1 MSLEL
6 FLTDSGLET
15 DLIYNQGVDLQQ
27 FAAFPLLDD
36 AAGVRRLRNYFAGHA
51 AIAARAD
58 VGFILESVTWRANA
72 DWGALLGYST
82 DALDRVNREAIDLLV
97 QVRAECAQTSRPY
110 PISGCVGPRD
120 DGYAPGRLM
129 TAEAARAYHR
139 PQITTFADTE
149 ADLITAMT
157 LAYPDEAI
165 GIAQAARD
173 VEMPAVLSFT
183 LETDGHLPDGS
194 SLAAAIQVVDD
205 ATDGYPAYY
214 MINCAH
220 PSHFAPILDPDA
232 QWTGRIRAVRANG
245 SRKSHAELDAATELD
260 SGNPTAFGRE
270 HADLRSRFPHVT
282 ILGGCCGTDLRHIE
296 QIATNCLG
304 ASLKKDGGD
313 WPSTAPSDRATGT
326 T

>member
-1 MSLEL
+1 MTLYRDALPQASPEL

-15 DLIYNQGVDLQQ
+15 ELIYNQGVDLQQ

-36 AAGVRRLRNYFAGHA
+36 AAGMRRLRSYFAGHA

-58 VGFILESVTWRANA
+58 VGFLLESVTWRANA

-82 DALDRVNREAIDLLV
+82 DALDQVKRKTIDLLV
-97 QVRAECAQTSRPY
+97 EVRAEWAETRRPY

-120 DGYAPGRLM
+120 DGYAPAMVM

-139 PQITTFADTE
+139 PQISTFADTQ

-173 VEMPAVLSFT
+173 VEMPVVLSFT
-183 LETDGHLPDGS
+183 LETDGKLPDGNT
-194 SLAAAIQVVDD
+194 LAAAIQIVDD
-205 ATDGYPAYY
+205 ATDAYPAYY

-220 PSHFAPILDPDA
+220 PSHFAPILDPNA
-232 QWTGRIRAVRANG
+232 QWTGRIRALRANG
-245 SRKSHAELDAATELD
+245 SSKSRAELDEATDLD
-260 SGNPTAFGRE
+260 SGNPNAFGRE
-270 HADLRSRFPHVT
+270 HADLRSRFPHLT

-296 QIATNCLG
+296 QIATTCLG
-304 ASLKKDGGD
+304 A
-313 WPSTAPSDRATGT
+313 
-326 T
+326 

>member
-1 MSLEL
+1 MTQYRDALPQLSPEL

-15 DLIYNQGVDLQQ
+15 ELIYHQGVDLQQ

-36 AAGVRRLRNYFAGHA
+36 AAGMRMLRSYFAGHA

-58 VGFILESVTWRANA
+58 VGFLLESVTWRANA

-82 DALDRVNREAIDLLV
+82 DALDQVNRKAIDLLV
-97 QVRAECAQTSRPY
+97 EVRAEWAVTGRLY

-120 DGYAPGRLM
+120 DGYAPAKLM

-139 PQITTFADTE
+139 PQISTFADTQ

-157 LAYPDEAI
+157 LAYPGEAI

-173 VEMPAVLSFT
+173 VEMPVVLSFT
-183 LETDGHLPDGS
+183 LETDGKLPDGS
-194 SLAAAIQVVDD
+194 TLAAAIQIVDD
-205 ATDGYPAYY
+205 ATDAYPAYY

-220 PSHFAPILDPDA
+220 PSHFAPILDPNA
-232 QWTGRIRAVRANG
+232 QWTGRIRALRANG
-245 SRKSHAELDAATELD
+245 SSKSHAELDEATDLD
-260 SGNPTAFGRE
+260 SGNPIAFGRE
-270 HADLRSRFPHVT
+270 HAALRSRFPHLT

-296 QIATNCLG
+296 QIATTCLG
-304 ASLKKDGGD
+304 A
-313 WPSTAPSDRATGT
+313 
-326 T
+326 